1 MKLSRTIS
9 AIALAAALTTGAQA
23 ADYSAPASSSFDWDG
38 FYAGVGIA
46 GSFFNGGNRVVQ
58 GEIEVGANF
67 TSDNIL
73 FGVEAF
79 VGYGYENVAALWGG
93 VGGAEARI
101 GYLVTPEALLY
112 MSAGAVATAP
122 NTLYGTIGAGM
133 EFAVAD
139 AMSIDLE
146 YKFLY
151 NSAAVYGSEIGASLL
166 WHF

>member
-23 ADYSAPASSSFDWDG
+23 ADYSAPSSSSFDWDG

-46 GSFFNGGNRVVQ
+46 GSFFNGGNRVMQ
-58 GEIEVGANF
+58 GEIEAGVNF
-67 TSDNIL
+67 TSGDIL

-79 VGYGYENVAALWGG
+79 VGYGYESVAALWGG
-93 VGGAEARI
+93 MAGAEARV
-101 GYLVTPEALLY
+101 GYLMTPEALLY
-112 MSAGAVATAP
+112 LSGGAVATAP
-122 NTLYGTIGAGM
+122 NTLYGTIGAGA
-133 EFAVAD
+133 EFALTSD
-139 AMSIDLE
+139 MTLDLE

-151 NSAAVYGSEIGASLL
+151 NNATTYGSEVGASLL